1 MSLRESEG
9 GHMDL
14 LFDYFENDNYQSLA
28 TFIDILEEDEAANG
42 EYDNREEYDNE
53 DRFFF

>member
-1 MSLRESEG
+1 
-9 GHMDL
+9 MDL